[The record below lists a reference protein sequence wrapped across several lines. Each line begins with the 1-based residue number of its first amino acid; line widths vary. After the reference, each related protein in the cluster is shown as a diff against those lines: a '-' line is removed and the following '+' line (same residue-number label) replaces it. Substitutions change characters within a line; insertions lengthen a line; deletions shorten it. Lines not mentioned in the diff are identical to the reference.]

1 MHLAAMYNHSSCID
15 ALLKHQSEA
24 MDMRNDVDMTPLQV
38 YNFRLYY
45 RRLKATMLYNMLVET
60 VII

>member
-45 RRLKATMLYNMLVET
+45 RRLKATMLYNT
-60 VII
+60 